1 MALPTDLKPIIDEI
15 GEIIQDESLALK
27 VVNNAVTFRGIFQL
41 ATILIA
47 FGTSEL
53 SINEKTGEKWFEV
66 DSETA
71 MTCFKLFL
79 LNLTGGPAD
88 LIYAGLINF
97 GEEGNTQA
105 PSQIEEI

>member
-1 MALPTDLKPIIDEI
+1 MALPTDLKPIADEF
-15 GEIIQDESLALK
+15 GEIIRDESFVLK
-27 VVNNAVTFRGIFQL
+27 VVNFALTFRGIFQL
-41 ATILIA
+41 ATSLIA

-53 SINEKTGEKWFEV
+53 SINEKTGEKWLDV

-71 MTCFKLFL
+71 MSCFMLFL

-88 LIYAGLINF
+88 LMYAGLTNF
-97 GEEGNTQA
+97 GKDGNTQA